1 MMTPAI
7 KSAGE
12 RLSENG
18 DWQFY
23 SPQNELAQ
31 ALREELLM
39 LASKTIAGKMD
50 VPYHRSRHAQTWRA
64 SAGGALGLRIYVK
77 LIQPPDGTARLKR
90 LIKGPRGVHLEA
102 ITQALIDAGFNAP
115 AILLRGTGRNGI
127 ELIITLAADGD
138 GPLRVLAD
146 LIGGPLARKRAI
158 LRGLGREL
166 ARLHRC
172 GFVHGDLTPFNLF
185 IFRGEPLCLALID
198 NDRTRQNP
206 LLQRQRLQLRNLVQ
220 LGRFAVRGI
229 SRTDKL
235 RLLHGYSEMLS
246 SPVRRGLTRRV
257 NAMLNRRL
265 RRDDGLTIVTVQ
277 PESHWRT
284 EATDL
289 AE

>member
-1 MMTPAI
+1 MAPAT

-31 ALREELLM
+31 ALCKELLA
-39 LASKTIAGKMD
+39 LARKIIAGKMG

-64 SAGGALGLRIYVK
+64 SAGGALGVRIYVK
-77 LIQPPDGTARLKR
+77 LIEPPHGAARLKR
-90 LIKGPRGVHLEA
+90 LIKGPRGVHLET
-102 ITQALIDAGFNAP
+102 ITQALNDAGFNAP

-146 LIGGPLARKRAI
+146 LSDGPLVRKRAI

-185 IFRGEPLCLALID
+185 IFRGEPLRLALID

-206 LLQRQRLQLRNLVQ
+206 MLLRHRLQLRNLVQ

-235 RLLHGYSEMLS
+235 RILHGYTEMLS
-246 SPVRRGLTRRV
+246 PPVRRRLTLRV
-257 NAMLNRRL
+257 STMLNGRL
-265 RRDDGLTIVTVQ
+265 RRDHGLTIVTVQ
-277 PESHWRT
+277 PENHWRT
-284 EATDL
+284 AAAEL